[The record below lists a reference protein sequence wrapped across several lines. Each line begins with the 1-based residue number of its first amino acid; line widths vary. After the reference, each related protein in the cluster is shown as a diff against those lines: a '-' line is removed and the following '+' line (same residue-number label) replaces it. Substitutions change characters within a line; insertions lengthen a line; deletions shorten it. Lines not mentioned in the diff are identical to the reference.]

1 MTMQSDAERRLF
13 EADDERCR
21 AMLANDL
28 DALERV
34 LADDVVYTH
43 SSAVVEGKAQYLQAL
58 REGRSRYLAVRR
70 QSAQVRLY
78 GPVAV
83 MHGHVI
89 MQIEIQTGGAPVQG
103 ASQGQSTVPEDQR
116 ASSQAPGSGT
126 AGKQI
131 KDLNNLFQ
139 AVWVERDGRWLL
151 ASWASTVIPPENK
164 TL

>member
-1 MTMQSDAERRLF
+1 MQSDAERRLF

-21 AMLANDL
+21 AMLAHDL
-28 DALERV
+28 DTLERV
-34 LADDVVYTH
+34 LADDVIYTH

-58 REGRSRYLAVRR
+58 REGRSRYLAVQRK
-70 QSAQVRLY
+70 SAQVRMY
-78 GPVAV
+78 GPVAI

-89 MQIEIQTGGAPVQG
+89 MQIEIQTGGAPAQG
-103 ASQGQSTVPEDQR
+103 ANPGQSAAPEDPR
-116 ASSQAPGSGT
+116 ASSQASGPESVRRQ
-126 AGKQI
+126 K

-151 ASWASTVIPPENK
+151 ASWASTVIPSENK

>member
-21 AMLANDL
+21 AMLAHDL
-28 DALERV
+28 DALARV

-43 SSAVVEGKAQYLQAL
+43 SSAVVDTKEQYLQSL
-58 REGRSRYLAVRR
+58 REGRTRYLAAQR

-89 MQIEIQTGGAPVQG
+89 MQIESGG
-103 ASQGQSTVPEDQR
+103 
-116 ASSQAPGSGT
+116 
-126 AGKQI
+126 KK

-139 AVWVERDGRWLL
+139 SVWIERDGRWLL
-151 ASWASTVIPPENK
+151 TSWASTVIPPETK